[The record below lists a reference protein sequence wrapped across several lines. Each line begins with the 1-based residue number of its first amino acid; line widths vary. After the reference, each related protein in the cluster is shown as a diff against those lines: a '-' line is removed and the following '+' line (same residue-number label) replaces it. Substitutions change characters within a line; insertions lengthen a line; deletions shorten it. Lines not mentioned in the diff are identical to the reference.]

1 VRVFLTCLV
10 GFLVVLILILLL
22 LVRTNLA
29 RTEEAIDRSHQMLA
43 DVAAEIVNRT
53 PREALPTELL
63 LLRGRFE
70 IAGISVVSRDGR
82 TIESGVRNGD
92 LDIVTRLAGP
102 GTLTLRFDAAR
113 RSSARRDFLVTA
125 AICIVAASFGAA
137 LLFFYLPRITQPIEQ
152 MLDDARSL
160 GPGAGDQEETAFLVA
175 TFRNSISTLKAQ
187 EEELK
192 QLHEREKARADD
204 LERVTATL
212 TRSLTSGFLA
222 VDAAGDIVDIN
233 AAGREILGLDAAAPM
248 AGTPLSE
255 AVPLPVVEA
264 ALRNAFEQRAAM
276 TRMEIE
282 DTSPAGERV
291 IIGLTTVPL
300 RNDSGAFLGLLGLFT
315 DLTGIRGLEARVQE
329 MTTLAQLGEIS
340 AGIAHEFRNS
350 LHTITGYM
358 KLARKTGVD
367 ETAETRLQSAEKE
380 ASLLLQAIERLLA
393 FARPVQLNAEK
404 VNLRDILS
412 EQIAQLAEM
421 DSGLDVTL
429 QGPDVVVDGDRVLL
443 SRAFD
448 NLLRNAA
455 DAVRQKGGG
464 SVTVTLRNDPLA
476 SVTIADDGV
485 GFEPADAARLLLP
498 FQSNKPGGFGMGL
511 PLAKKIVLLHGATLR
526 LAGESGKG
534 AIATIEF
541 MGQVRPGT
549 A

>member
-1 VRVFLTCLV
+1 
-10 GFLVVLILILLL
+10 
-22 LVRTNLA
+22 
-29 RTEEAIDRSHQMLA
+29 EAIERSHEMVA
-43 DVAAEIVNRT
+43 DVAAEMVNRT
-53 PREALPTELL
+53 PPESLDTELL
-63 LLRGRFE
+63 LLRGRFDV
-70 IAGISVVSRDGR
+70 AGMSVVSRDGR
-82 TIESGVRNGD
+82 RIDSGARTGN
-92 LDIVTRLAGP
+92 LDVVTRLAGP

-113 RSSARRDFLVTA
+113 RTAARRDFLVTA
-125 AICIVAASFGAA
+125 GICIAAASFGAA

-160 GPGAGDQEETAFLVA
+160 GTGAGDQEETAFLVE
-175 TFRNSISTLKAQ
+175 TFRKSISTLKAQ

-192 QLHEREKARADD
+192 QLHEREKIRADD
-204 LERVTATL
+204 LERVTAAL

-222 VDAAGDIVDIN
+222 IDAAGAIVDIN
-233 AAGREILGLDAAAPM
+233 AAGREILGIDAAAPM
-248 AGTPLSE
+248 AGTALSE
-255 AVPLPVVEA
+255 AVPLRVCEA

-276 TRMEIE
+276 TRMEI
-282 DTSPAGERV
+282 DDVHPATGERV

-315 DLTGIRGLEARVQE
+315 DLTDIRSLEARVQE

-358 KLARKTGVD
+358 KLARKTGID
-367 ETAETRLQSAEKE
+367 QTAETRLQSAEKE

-404 VNLRDILS
+404 VNLRTILS

-421 DSGLDVTL
+421 DGGLDVSL
-429 QGPDVVVDGDRVLL
+429 QGPDIVVDGDRVLL

-455 DAVRQKGGG
+455 DSVRQKGSG
-464 SVTVTLRNDPLA
+464 SITVTLRNETQP
-476 SVTIADDGV
+476 SVTIADSGV
-485 GFEPADAARLLLP
+485 GFEAADAARLVLP

-526 LAGESGKG
+526 LTGEAGKG
-534 AIATIEF
+534 AVATIEF
-541 MGQVRPGT
+541 G